1 MLSLDN
7 KEPKTYFSCV
17 VLIPIALG
25 MIKAVFSRVIFITL
39 ATDISICENDSL
51 HYIYTCTSIGLD
63 LISLRDFFNK
73 HQLVCTYFLEN
84 LGLHEFWQYLIQ
96 EYSNIPVTWI
106 SRFTWPSARSARS
119 LPIS

>member
-1 MLSLDN
+1 MSLKVLSLDN

-39 ATDISICENDSL
+39 ATGISICENDSL
-51 HYIYTCTSIGLD
+51 DYIYTCTTIGLD
-63 LISLRDFFNK
+63 LISFSEFFFNK

-84 LGLHEFWQYLIQ
+84 FGLHEFWQYLIQ

-106 SRFTWPSARSARS
+106 K
-119 LPIS
+119 